1 MCILAFILTV
11 NIVVFIV
18 AFAFHV
24 ADIIVFGET
33 GITAITVYELMSDW
47 NIRLWV
53 YVLLLIPLLPFAIV
67 DAAIVLF
74 LYGLVKLFK
83 YGLVKLF
90 KSPNIHGLFFKE

>member
-24 ADIIVFGET
+24 ADIIVYGKT
-33 GITAITVYELMSDW
+33 GIMAITAYEFMSDS

-53 YVLLLIPLLPFAIV
+53 YILLLILFLPFAIV
-67 DAAIVLF
+67 DAAIILF
-74 LYGLVKLFK
+74 L

-90 KSPNIHGLFFKE
+90 KSPNIHGLFFNE

>member
-1 MCILAFILTV
+1 MCILAFVLVV

-24 ADIIVFGET
+24 ADIIVYGET
-33 GITAITVYELMSDW
+33 GIMAVTVYELMSDC

-53 YVLLLIPLLPFAIV
+53 YILLLILFLPLAIV

-83 YGLVKLF
+83 
-90 KSPNIHGLFFKE
+90 SPNIRSLFFKE

>member
-11 NIVVFIV
+11 NIVAFIA

-24 ADIIVFGET
+24 ADIILYGET
-33 GITAITVYELMSDW
+33 GIMAITAYELMSDC

-53 YVLLLIPLLPFAIV
+53 YILLLIPILPFAIV

-83 YGLVKLF
+83 
-90 KSPNIHGLFFKE
+90 SPNIHSLFFKE